1 MIGIINTVAGSLS
14 YGYRGDGEQ
23 AIFAGLNKPCGVAI
37 DSSGNIYVADT
48 VNQCIRM
55 VTNSTGIITTVA
67 GNGTKGYSS
76 NYGGPA
82 TSAYM
87 GLLYGVAVDPVGN
100 IYITDYSYSLVRM
113 VTKSTGMISLGVG
126 KKNKLDYPYGI
137 AVDVTGDNVYIVDS
151 GNNEIRLFIPSLN
164 RIWTVVGHFESPGY
178 NGDGLNANITALR
191 YPHGVAVDTSD
202 NMYIADTI
210 NDRIRMVTKSTGKVT
225 TLAGN
230 GTSGYSGDGGL
241 ATLAVLNKPYGVAVD
256 TAGNIYVADT
266 YNHCIRMIT
275 RSTGI
280 ITTVA
285 GDGTPGYWGDGGL
298 ATSAKLDHPYG
309 IAVDT
314 SGNVYVADTLN
325 NRIRMFLS
333 PAAPLPPSPTRSP
346 VTPRPTLSPTGS
358 VKSSSPAGKMLS
370 LVLQL

>member
-23 AIFAGLNKPCGVAI
+23 AIFAGLNKPCGVAV

-48 VNQCIRM
+48 NNYCIRM

-67 GNGTKGYSS
+67 GNGTRGYSS

-82 TSAYM
+82 TSASM

-100 IYITDYSYSLVRM
+100 IYITDYYSRLVRM
-113 VTKSTGMISLGVG
+113 VTKSTGMISLVLGE
-126 KKNKLDYPYGI
+126 DYFYHPFGI
-137 AVDVTGDNVYIVDS
+137 AVDVTGDNVYIVDG
-151 GNNEIRLFIPSLN
+151 GNNKIRLFIPSLN
-164 RIWTVVGHFESPGY
+164 RVRTVVGHFESPGY
-178 NGDGLNANITALR
+178 NGDGLYANVTGLR

-202 NMYIADTI
+202 NMYIADTF
-210 NDRIRMVTKSTGKVT
+210 NYRIRMVTKSTGKVT

-346 VTPRPTLSPTGS
+346 VTPRPTVSPTGS

>member
-23 AIFAGLNKPCGVAI
+23 AIFAGLNKPCGVAV
-37 DSSGNIYVADT
+37 DSSGNIYIADT
-48 VNQCIRM
+48 NNYCIRM

-67 GNGTKGYSS
+67 GNGTLGYSS
-76 NYGGPA
+76 NYGGLA
-82 TSAYM
+82 TSASM
-87 GLLYGVAVDPVGN
+87 GSPYGVAVDPVGN
-100 IYITDYSYSLVRM
+100 IYITDYSYWLVRM
-113 VTKSTGMISLGVG
+113 VTKSTGMISLEVG
-126 KKNKLDYPYGI
+126 KSSKLDYPFGI
-137 AVDVTGDNVYIVDS
+137 AVDVTGDNIYIVDG
-151 GNNEIRLFIPSLN
+151 GNNKIRLLIPSLN
-164 RIWTVVGHFESPGY
+164 RIRTVVGYFESGDF
-178 NGDGLNANITALR
+178 NADGLYANITAL
-191 YPHGVAVDTSD
+191 YDPHGVAVDTSD
-202 NMYIADTI
+202 NMYIADTS
-210 NDRIRMVTKSTGKVT
+210 NYRIRMVTKSTGKVT

-241 ATLAVLNKPYGVAVD
+241 ATLAVLKRPYGVAVD
-256 TAGNIYVADT
+256 TAGNIYIADT

-285 GDGTPGYWGDGGL
+285 GDGTPGYWGDGGR
-298 ATSAKLDHPYG
+298 ATSAKLDHPCG
-309 IAVDT
+309 IAVDA
-314 SGNVYVADTLN
+314 SGNVYVADTYN